1 MTYTYIQPEM
11 YVAIFIKL
19 SIEISPTVLQP
30 IVLLYVGQQIKSPL
44 HSVDYLNEYE
54 NVLRIKFSAT
64 GRSILDFNGEH

>member
-1 MTYTYIQPEM
+1 MPYACIQPEM

-30 IVLLYVGQQIKSPL
+30 IVLLYVWQQIKSAL

-54 NVLRIKFSAT
+54 NILRMKFSAT

>member
-1 MTYTYIQPEM
+1 MLLYFT
-11 YVAIFIKL
+11 KL

-30 IVLLYVGQQIKSPL
+30 IVLLHVGQQIKSPL

-54 NVLRIKFSAT
+54 NILRMKFSAT